1 MSFSING
8 KLHKKF
14 AVESKTATFSTREFV
29 IMTEEQYA
37 AYSKKVQDRKA
48 KMESKRK

>member
-1 MSFSING
+1 MFDVLQMCIRDMM
-8 KLHKKF
+8 K
-14 AVESKTATFSTREFV
+14 AARTAYDSQLQKIR
-29 IMTEEQYA
+29 TEEQYA